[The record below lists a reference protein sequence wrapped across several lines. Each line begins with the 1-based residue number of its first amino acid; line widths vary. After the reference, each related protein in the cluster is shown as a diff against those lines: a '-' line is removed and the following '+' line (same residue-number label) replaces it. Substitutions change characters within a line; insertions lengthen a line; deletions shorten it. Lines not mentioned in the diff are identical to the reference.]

1 MFRDIKKL
9 VISLSY
15 VKYLNIHFY
24 YFNNIFY
31 ILQIIRRAGPTEKVL
46 VIAKNRKYHTCET
59 SWIVVAMVAWEG
71 IPQVVAD
78 DLYSMLVYKLNR
90 YGQPTERR

>member
-1 MFRDIKKL
+1 MHKMFQ
-9 VISLSY
+9 V
-15 VKYLNIHFY
+15 
-24 YFNNIFY
+24 IFY
-31 ILQIIRRAGPTEKVL
+31 NIMNLFHILQIIRRAGPTEKVL